1 MRRATAPDPQ
11 TWPQAGRWEFERC
24 SLRCSL
30 SVSVTAVLNA
40 TLTLS
45 QCAVGGLGDAA
56 DTELGR
62 QYAGLRD
69 VDHRHAAAV
78 SKARTLHADA
88 AAWHEEKKWD
98 RELEAQLAELQDPE
112 FLISTATGALDEAEA
127 LLSNCSNE
135 LSTRVGLLDTF
146 EDPHNQEHWQQI
158 EREARSPDSLLW
170 IEVSARCEEGVLLFV
185 DASLVMS
192 KTNIT
197 LADVIEGSALRV
209 ADRASVCATACT
221 IRQVGFAVTLHEAAA
236 VELDAVV
243 IAACS
248 RHPLQAVAGCQA
260 ASLRLTGCHITCAY
274 GRRGLWRQDLR
285 PGTFAIEHGGNVFE
299 EEKDD
304 VLARLLR
311 GDLSAVPDE
320 DIYDASFGAT
330 VDELDGKN
338 KRDLEARLATIDV
351 KQKLDLDD
359 DVTSNVPVGR
369 RILFAN
375 DDMAPF

>member
-1 MRRATAPDPQ
+1 MR
-11 TWPQAGRWEFERC
+11 
-24 SLRCSL
+24 
-30 SVSVTAVLNA
+30 
-40 TLTLS
+40 
-45 QCAVGGLGDAA
+45 
-56 DTELGR
+56 
-62 QYAGLRD
+62 
-69 VDHRHAAAV
+69 
-78 SKARTLHADA
+78 
-88 AAWHEEKKWD
+88 
-98 RELEAQLAELQDPE
+98 
-112 FLISTATGALDEAEA
+112 
-127 LLSNCSNE
+127 
-135 LSTRVGLLDTF
+135 
-146 EDPHNQEHWQQI
+146 
-158 EREARSPDSLLW
+158 
-170 IEVSARCEEGVLLFV
+170 GVLLFD

-285 PGTFAIEHGGNVFE
+285 QAPLPSNTGECLWGGEGRCLGAPAAWRSFA
-299 EEKDD
+299 
-304 VLARLLR
+304 VL
-311 GDLSAVPDE
+311 DE

-338 KRDLEARLATIDV
+338 KRDLEPDWQQSMSSKAG
-351 KQKLDLDD
+351 
-359 DVTSNVPVGR
+359 PG
-369 RILFAN
+369 
-375 DDMAPF
+375 